1 MRLPWSDPLA
11 TRAGRLLSFFL
22 LYVSEGIPSGFTA
35 MAIATQMR
43 RSGLDP
49 AVIGAYVG
57 ALYLPWA
64 FKWAVGPVVDTIS
77 SRRYGWRRTWIVG
90 AQLGMI
96 VTLLIALPVDFDAS
110 IGLFTAILLV
120 HNVCAATQD
129 VAIDALAV
137 QVLPPE
143 ERGTANGF
151 MFAGQSVGIALGGS
165 GVLLLT
171 SLMPFRSTYLVI
183 IGALALILVLVPLR
197 LREAA
202 VPPAAAAAGGARGRL
217 AQVGQELAAFIGE
230 ARRAFTGTRSAA
242 LGVLFAVLPM
252 GAYAL
257 GLALQ
262 SNLAVEL
269 GLSDD
274 GIGVLGLW
282 SGLAGAVG
290 CVVGGWLSDRFGRRR
305 MIALFIA
312 LMSLPGAW
320 LALAMQRAGHVAPID
335 PALAA
340 VAAEPGLVVTF
351 LAACIGF
358 NFAQGLQYGSST
370 ALFMDIT
377 TPAVAATQFTA
388 YMALSNL
395 AISYSATWQ
404 GQSIVHLGYPA
415 TLALDATLGLVS
427 MTLLPWIRPLA
438 AGAASPRAA
447 PGAAVPELAP

>member
-1 MRLPWSDPLA
+1 MRPPWSDPLA

-35 MAIATQMR
+35 TAIATSMR
-43 RSGLDP
+43 RGGLDP

-64 FKWAVGPVVDTIS
+64 FKWAVGPIVDTIS
-77 SRRYGWRRTWIVG
+77 SRRFGWRRTWIVG

-96 VTLLIALPVDFDAS
+96 LTLLVALPVDFNAS
-110 IGLFTAILLV
+110 LGLFTGILLV
-120 HNVCAATQD
+120 HNIFAATQD

-165 GVLLLT
+165 GILLLT
-171 SLMPFRSTYLVI
+171 SVMPFRSTYLVI
-183 IGALALILVLVPLR
+183 VAALAIILVLVPLR
-197 LREAA
+197 LRETAA
-202 VPPAAAAAGGARGRL
+202 PLAAIAETARGRL
-217 AQVGQELAAFIGE
+217 ARVGRELAAFIGE
-230 ARRAFTGTRSAA
+230 ARRAFTGTRSAG

-274 GIGVLGLW
+274 RIGVLGLW
-282 SGLAGAVG
+282 SGLAGALG

-305 MIALFIA
+305 MIALFILA
-312 LMSLPGAW
+312 MSVPGVW
-320 LALAMQRAGHVAPID
+320 LALAMQRAGHIAAVD
-335 PALAA
+335 PAIAA
-340 VAAEPGLVVTF
+340 AAGAAAAEPGLVATF
-351 LAACIGF
+351 LAACIAF
-358 NFAQGLQYGSST
+358 NFAQGLQYGAST

-377 TPAVAATQFTA
+377 TPAVAAT
-388 YMALSNL
+388 
-395 AISYSATWQ
+395 
-404 GQSIVHLGYPA
+404 
-415 TLALDATLGLVS
+415 
-427 MTLLPWIRPLA
+427 
-438 AGAASPRAA
+438 
-447 PGAAVPELAP
+447 